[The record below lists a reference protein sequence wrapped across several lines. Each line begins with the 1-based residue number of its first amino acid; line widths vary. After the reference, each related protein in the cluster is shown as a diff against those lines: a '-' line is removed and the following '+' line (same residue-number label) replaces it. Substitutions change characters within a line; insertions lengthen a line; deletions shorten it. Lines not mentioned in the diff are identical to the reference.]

1 MMICTS
7 GDWAEGTCRVTSL
20 KDHAAAGPRR
30 GLRAALVVVAALLA
44 AAVLAS
50 RTSDRGP
57 ADASE
62 TLFSVTRGG
71 DVLASWSTERIESEL
86 AMVELTADGDDLRGP
101 SLRVLLAASGVER
114 WSRLSV
120 VGQGQGRGFEVALDV
135 ESADVD
141 ETWVLS
147 FTRRGDLRL
156 AAPALARER
165 WVRGVSEIE
174 VVE

>member
-1 MMICTS
+1 MMICMS
-7 GDWAEGTCRVTSL
+7 EDWAEGM
-20 KDHAAAGPRR
+20 RR
-30 GLRAALVVVAALLA
+30 ATGLRGRAALIVLAALLA
-44 AAVLAS
+44 AAMLAGC
-50 RTSDRGP
+50 TSDDGP

-62 TLFSVTRGG
+62 TLFTVTRGG
-71 DVLASWSTERIESEL
+71 ELLASWSTERIEGEL

-101 SLRVLLAASGVER
+101 TLRALLTASSVEQ

-120 VGQGQGRGFEVALDV
+120 MGQGQGRGFEVALDV